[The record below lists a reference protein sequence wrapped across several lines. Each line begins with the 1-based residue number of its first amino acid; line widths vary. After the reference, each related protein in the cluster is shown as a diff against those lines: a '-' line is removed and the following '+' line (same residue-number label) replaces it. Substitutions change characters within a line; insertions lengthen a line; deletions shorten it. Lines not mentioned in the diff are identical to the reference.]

1 MISVIVP
8 IYNVEPYVRQCVDSL
23 LAQTGADIEILL
35 IDDGSTDRS
44 GMIAEEYTDTRIRAF
59 HLQNGGLSAARN
71 FGIEHARGEWLMF
84 VDGDDYVL
92 PEFCSAPLDLALAT
106 GADLVAFR
114 YCKYRDGEVNPV
126 ALSQWREGEADWCT
140 AVDMGTELAWN
151 KLYRKS
157 LFESI
162 RYPVGKVYEDIA
174 TTYKLVHA
182 SQKSV
187 FSDKCLYVY
196 RKRPGSI
203 SVSKT
208 RERLY
213 QGLEAALLRR
223 EDLKK
228 WGYTG
233 DPDNFPEFR
242 AWDIIVLVEPCD
254 DEMYRLAVSEFTN
267 VKRAPKWMSRKQR
280 VSFFL
285 WKRCNRLF
293 RVVRKRYTRPARPA
307 E

>member
-8 IYNVEPYVRQCVDSL
+8 IYNVEPYVRQCVESL

-35 IDDGSTDRS
+35 IDDGSTDQS
-44 GMIAEEYTDTRIRAF
+44 GVIADEYTDARVRVF

-84 VDGDDYVL
+84 MDGDDYVL
-92 PEFCSAPLDLALAT
+92 PEFCSAPLALAQET
-106 GADLVAFR
+106 AADLVAFR
-114 YCKYRDGEVNPV
+114 YSKYQDGSLNPV
-126 ALSQWREGEADWCT
+126 PLPQWREGEADWCT
-140 AVDMGTELAWN
+140 AVDAATELAWN

-157 LFESI
+157 LFEGI

-182 SQKSV
+182 SRKSV
-187 FSDKCLYVY
+187 FSDKNLYVY

-208 RERLY
+208 KERLY
-213 QGLEAALLRR
+213 QGLEAARLRR

-233 DPDNFPEFR
+233 NPDNFPEFR
-242 AWDIIVLVEPCD
+242 AWDIIVLVDPCD
-254 DEMYRLAVSEFTN
+254 DEKYRLAVEEFA
-267 VKRAPKWMSRKQR
+267 K
-280 VSFFL
+280 
-285 WKRCNRLF
+285 
-293 RVVRKRYTRPARPA
+293 
-307 E
+307 

>member
-8 IYNVEPYVRQCVDSL
+8 IYNVEPYVRQCIESL
-23 LAQTGADIEILL
+23 LAQTGPETEILL

-44 GMIAEEYTDTRIRAF
+44 GVIAEEYKDGRIRVF

-92 PEFCSAPLDLALAT
+92 PEFCSAPFDLAQET
-106 GADLVAFR
+106 EADLVAFR
-114 YCKYRDGEVNPV
+114 YCKYQDGKENPV
-126 ALSQWREGEADWCT
+126 LFPQWRAGEADWCT
-140 AVDMGTELAWN
+140 AVDTATELAWN

-157 LFESI
+157 LFEGI

-174 TTYKLVHA
+174 TTYKLIHA
-182 SQKSV
+182 SRKSV
-187 FSDKCLYVY
+187 FSDKCLYAY

-203 SVSKT
+203 SVNKT
-208 RERLY
+208 KERLY
-213 QGLEAALLRR
+213 QGLEAALARR
-223 EDLKK
+223 EDLRK

-233 DPDNFPEFR
+233 NPDNFPEFR

-254 DEMYRLAVSEFTN
+254 DEMYRLAVSEYAK
-267 VKRAPKWMSRKQR
+267 VKRAPEWMSRKQR
-280 VSFFL
+280 ISFFL

-293 RVVRKRYTRPARPA
+293 RAVRKRYARPA
-307 E
+307 HPAG